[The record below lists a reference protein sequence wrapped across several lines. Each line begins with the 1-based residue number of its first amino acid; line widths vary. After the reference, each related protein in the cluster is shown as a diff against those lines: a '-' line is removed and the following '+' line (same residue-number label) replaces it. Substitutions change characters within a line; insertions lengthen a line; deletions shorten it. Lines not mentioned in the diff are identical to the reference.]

1 MLLEKAYF
9 PTFTNPLSFHR
20 LLAREQ
26 VVIDRILRH
35 AWVRVFLM
43 NSIAPH
49 ARLSFSAALLPWN
62 SIKVQVTIY
71 VTSASLR
78 HLISHNF
85 MAFQMRT
92 VESFVQNR
100 CQIDWTLVPVLRHQ
114 KSQLAFTFGNI
125 KFLLYLNFP
134 RTPTHHVGGGFVV
147 VAKCTTRNFDIWS
160 SYRYC
165 LCGKVVFIRWWD
177 PAAKRMWRHFKNF
190 KSIFPEL

>member
-1 MLLEKAYF
+1 MLLEEAYF

-62 SIKVQVTIY
+62 SIKVQVTTY

-85 MAFQMRT
+85 MAFQWGLWSRSSKIGVRLT
-92 VESFVQNR
+92 ERLFQFYAIKNR
-100 CQIDWTLVPVLRHQ
+100 SWLSHSAT
-114 KSQLAFTFGNI
+114 
-125 KFLLYLNFP
+125 LNF
-134 RTPTHHVGGGFVV
+134 
-147 VAKCTTRNFDIWS
+147 CYI
-160 SYRYC
+160 
-165 LCGKVVFIRWWD
+165 
-177 PAAKRMWRHFKNF
+177 
-190 KSIFPEL
+190 